1 MSNYYLLNDSHQYYF
16 SGITWQK
23 ERNSLTKDNAN
34 LLTPSEANN
43 LNIQQFF
50 VKNDSD
56 DKPHLNQNYRYFA
69 FPYELDD
76 EIFRDAYP
84 GHFIANTLNVY
95 MKSRPIYLASTDN
108 DKCCVVECL
117 QLNDDLISILHSPHM
132 NTPFLIFNQDA
143 DIFALID
150 YDLPLQ
156 IIGYKP
162 HLKVEIEHYDVIQ
175 QGFNDVMQR
184 YGSYTNMPNLFR
196 TYYDFLLPE
205 WFEY

>member
-1 MSNYYLLNDSHQYYF
+1 
-16 SGITWQK
+16 
-23 ERNSLTKDNAN
+23 
-34 LLTPSEANN
+34 
-43 LNIQQFF
+43 
-50 VKNDSD
+50 
-56 DKPHLNQNYRYFA
+56 
-69 FPYELDD
+69 
-76 EIFRDAYP
+76 
-84 GHFIANTLNVY
+84 
-95 MKSRPIYLASTDN
+95 
-108 DKCCVVECL
+108 
-117 QLNDDLISILHSPHM
+117 M

-205 WFEY
+205 WFEYWLGVELFVCGFKLTAVAYYHC